1 MLAGADE
8 EHDEHI
14 ELLLWTRTAITG
26 LLQILNTKAMSK
38 NVRIYSLIFSL
49 RAAIKGEEKQK
60 AKIMFA

>member
-38 NVRIYSLIFSL
+38 NVIRSQLIMYCAL
-49 RAAIKGEEKQK
+49 IKSET
-60 AKIMFA
+60 